1 MQVTVT
7 ISDDMIREAGRRNMN
22 IVEYIESLIDKGW
35 QEQDRPSLFSAMDR
49 IRQLHEGGR
58 GERDAEDVHHLDGL
72 KDGRPEWTK
81 NFT

>member
-22 IVEYIESLIDKGW
+22 IVDYIESLIDKGW
-35 QEQDRPSLFSAMDR
+35 EEQDRPSLFSAIDR
-49 IRQLHEGGR
+49 IRQLHEAGQ
-58 GERDAEDVHHLDGL
+58 GEHNGEDAHHIDGL

-81 NFT
+81 S